1 MQGTHVP
8 HTADLIEECR
18 RPCVRMVCGTYV
30 PHTSELITDYRRQG
44 VPALWGTHVTYTP
57 GLIKGCRQ
65 VCGRKLTHVSFPP
78 SLGRENVGERAKLGE
93 RAFAGCY
100 DLVSVDF
107 RSSSRPAF
115 IAWAVGSSQNRNNW
129 QVTTVMRLRNVL
141 SLITVLAWTPRDVDS
156 VDPYGLE
163 EVFLYCP
170 CGRDHRCFPCDDPDY
185 DSMADDVDAYER
197 YAYERERYGYE
208 REEDQWDNH
217 YNDSLN
223 WYISE
228 CDRDR

>member
-1 MQGTHVP
+1 LGQG
-8 HTADLIEECR
+8 D
-18 RPCVRMVCGTYV
+18 
-30 PHTSELITDYRRQG
+30 
-44 VPALWGTHVTYTP
+44 
-57 GLIKGCRQ
+57 
-65 VCGRKLTHVSFPP
+65 
-78 SLGRENVGERAKLGE
+78 VGD

-156 VDPYGLE
+156 VDPHGVDG
-163 EVFLYCP
+163 VFLYCP
-170 CGRDHRCFPCDDPDY
+170 CGRDHRCFPCDDSDY
-185 DSMADDVDAYER
+185 DSMAEYVYEF
-197 YAYERERYGYE
+197 E
-208 REEDQWDNH
+208 REEGLREWDNH
-217 YNDSLN
+217 YKDSLN

-228 CDRDR
+228 CDKDR

>member
-1 MQGTHVP
+1 MLGVY
-8 HTADLIEECR
+8 
-18 RPCVRMVCGTYV
+18 CGGL
-30 PHTSELITDYRRQG
+30 TSLTLPDSLKDVGKCAFTD
-44 VPALWGTHVTYTP
+44 
-57 GLIKGCRQ
+57 C
-65 VCGRKLTHVSFPP
+65 RKLTNVSFPP
-78 SLGRENVGERAKLGE
+78 SLGRGNVGERT
-93 RAFAGCY
+93 FAGCY